1 MFDVNLKNASLSY
14 GDRVVFE
21 QLNLTLE
28 GSKWTCLLG
37 GSGVGKTSLLRFI
50 AGLSTAKGLK
60 TSGTVLCEDNR
71 VLKDRMAWM
80 AQQDSL
86 LPWFNVLENVT
97 LGNRLR
103 GSIFRRNKLSS
114 EDRSR
119 AEDILA
125 KVGLGNKA
133 NELPQN
139 LSGGQRQRVALAR
152 TLMEDKPLVLMDE
165 PFGALDAITRLN
177 LQDLACELL
186 QDRTVLLIT
195 HDPLEALRLGHH
207 IYHLQGNPATLTEAI
222 MPPGET
228 PRSLENHELMALQG
242 ELLERLRQEEVC
254 A

>member
-1 MFDVNLKNASLSY
+1 MFDVNLKDASLSY
-14 GDRVVFE
+14 GDRVVF
-21 QLNLTLE
+21 QNLNLTLE
-28 GSKWTCLLG
+28 GGQWTCLLG

-60 TSGTVLCEDNR
+60 TSGTVLCENHK
-71 VLKDRMAWM
+71 VLEHRFAWM

-97 LGNRLR
+97 LGSRLR
-103 GSIFRRNKLSS
+103 KSIFRRNKLSP
-114 EDRSR
+114 EDRDR

-125 KVGLGNKA
+125 KVGLAKKT

-186 QDRTVLLIT
+186 QDRTVFLIT

-222 MPPGET
+222 MPPGKT
-228 PRSLENHELMALQG
+228 PRSLEDRELMTLQG
-242 ELLERLRQEEVC
+242 ELLERLRQEEEC